1 MLVSGAAPRARA
13 SSSLAEA
20 QLFGVTYPAA
30 RSIAMQ
36 LDASGR
42 ISPSPSKKQPS
53 RPPTAE
59 RSTTRPSKEVGT
71 VAGASAEA
79 AEAIQKMV
87 RGRQARKSITD
98 AEVDTSGQFAASD
111 GSCKSAC
118 SGPHATRPKP
128 SKRQTR
134 KTGSIQSVLK
144 KTAPKDK
151 KGHEQGSLDQA
162 GGNLGD
168 SRMVDTEVVGALIYR
183 LIALDPSKAWGQGK
197 LIQLVEKHKGDEEL
211 TEALLKLLGTP
222 WRNDPIRDRE
232 LDKDLPPA
240 ERHRSSSSRESLA
253 RNSSSGEVEEA
264 HRTTPHPPPAHAW
277 RRASPVE
284 ASLARHRVKAR
295 HAKLTG
301 ARRGRA
307 RRGRTC

>member
-1 MLVSGAAPRARA
+1 M
-13 SSSLAEA
+13 
-20 QLFGVTYPAA
+20 
-30 RSIAMQ
+30 
-36 LDASGR
+36 
-42 ISPSPSKKQPS
+42 
-53 RPPTAE
+53 
-59 RSTTRPSKEVGT
+59 
-71 VAGASAEA
+71 AGASAEA
-79 AEAIQKMV
+79 AEAIQKIV

-111 GSCKSAC
+111 GSCKSTS

-197 LIQLVEKHKGDEEL
+197 LIQLVEKHTGDEEL

-222 WRNDPIRDRE
+222 WRADPIRDRE

-253 RNSSSGEVEEA
+253 RNSSSGEVEAA
-264 HRTTPHPPPAHAW
+264 HRTTPTASTCVAPRVS
-277 RRASPVE
+277 RRG
-284 ASLARHRVKAR
+284 LARTNTSAIPRVI
-295 HAKLTG
+295 
-301 ARRGRA
+301 
-307 RRGRTC
+307 